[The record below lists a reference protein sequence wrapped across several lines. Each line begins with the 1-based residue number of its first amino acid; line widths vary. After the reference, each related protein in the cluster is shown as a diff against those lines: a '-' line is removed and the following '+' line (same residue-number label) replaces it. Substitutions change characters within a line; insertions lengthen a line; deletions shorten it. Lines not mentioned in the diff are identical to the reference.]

1 MGMPRTGR
9 ARAWE
14 HHRVSLLVRNI
25 GRLAPM
31 RNDPREIIE
40 NAAVVIDGGMVTWI
54 GAERELKVPAR
65 DPQRTELDA
74 GGRVVVPGFVDP
86 HTHLVWAGTRREEF
100 AARLAGEQY
109 DGGGIATTV
118 AATRAASDAELFG
131 LAVARGRRMI
141 ANGTT
146 TVEIKTGYGL
156 TTYEELRSLDVIA
169 RLGDELPWQVE
180 ATYLGAHV
188 VPDGRDRAEYVAEV
202 IDTIPDAASRGAR
215 WVDVFCDVGVFT
227 PDETRSILEAAAA
240 IGLGTRLHAEEI
252 GHTGA
257 AGLAAELGC
266 ASADH
271 LEHVS
276 EEDAAAMASAGVV
289 GVLLPTVTLSLR
301 TFAFGQYDVL
311 CRAGVNLALSTD
323 CNPGTSWCESMPYVV
338 QLACLVYGMPV
349 HEALW
354 AATRGGAEAL
364 RRPDVGR
371 LDHGVRADLAIL
383 DVDHEAD
390 LVANLGGARCWQTVV
405 AGEVWTPSQ

>member
-1 MGMPRTGR
+1 M
-9 ARAWE
+9 
-14 HHRVSLLVRNI
+14 SLLVRNI
-25 GRLAPM
+25 GRLLPM
-31 RNDPREIIE
+31 RNGPREVIE
-40 NAAVVIDGGMVTWI
+40 NAAVVIHDGRVRWMGLERDL
-54 GAERELKVPAR
+54 GAATGADPEHADVER
-65 DPQRTELDA
+65 DELDA

-100 AARLAGEQY
+100 VARLAGEQY
-109 DGGGIATTV
+109 DGGGITTTV

-131 LAVARGRRMI
+131 LAVARGRRMV

-156 TTYEELRSLDVIA
+156 TPHDELRCLDVIA

-188 VPDGRDRAEYVAEV
+188 VPDGRNRAEYVAEV
-202 IDTIPDAASRGAR
+202 VETIPEAASRGAR

-227 PDETRSILEAAAA
+227 LDETRRVLEAGTAA
-240 IGLGTRLHAEEI
+240 GLGTRLHAEEI
-252 GHTGA
+252 GYTGA

-271 LEHVS
+271 LEHVT
-276 EEDAAAMASAGVV
+276 EADAAAMASAGVV
-289 GVLLPTVTLSLR
+289 GVLLPTVTHSLR
-301 TFAFGQYDVL
+301 TFAFGQYEVL
-311 CRAGVNLALSTD
+311 RKAGVNLALSTD

-349 HEALW
+349 HDALW
-354 AATRGGAEAL
+354 AATRGGADAL

-371 LDHGVRADLAIL
+371 IDQEVRADLAIL

-390 LVANLGGARCWQTVV
+390 LVANLGGATCWQTIV
-405 AGEVWTPSQ
+405 AGDASAPSPRRPT

>member
-1 MGMPRTGR
+1 M
-9 ARAWE
+9 
-14 HHRVSLLVRNI
+14 SLLVRNI

-31 RNDPREIIE
+31 RSDPREVIE
-40 NAAVVIDGGMVTWI
+40 NAAVLIDGGTVTWI
-54 GAERELKVPAR
+54 GAERDL
-65 DPQRTELDA
+65 RTTGSANPEHDELDA

-100 AARLAGEQY
+100 VARLAGEPY
-109 DGGGIATTV
+109 DGGGITTTV

-156 TTYEELRSLDVIA
+156 TPHDELRSLDVIA

-202 IDTIPDAASRGAR
+202 VGTIPEAASRGAR

-227 PDETRSILEAAAA
+227 LDETRRILEAATAA
-240 IGLGTRLHAEEI
+240 GLGTRLHAEEI

-257 AGLAAELGC
+257 AGLAAQLGC

-271 LEHVS
+271 LEHVT
-276 EEDAAAMASAGVV
+276 ETDAAAMASAGVV
-289 GVLLPTVTLSLR
+289 GVLLATVTLSLR
-301 TFAFGQYDVL
+301 TFAFGQYEVL
-311 CRAGVNLALSTD
+311 RQAGVTLALSTD

-371 LDHGVRADLAIL
+371 LDLGVRADLAIL

-390 LVANLGGARCWQTVV
+390 LVANLGGASCWGTIV
-405 AGEVWTPSQ
+405 GGDVWAPMSHHRT

>member
-1 MGMPRTGR
+1 MSWTPAVEWSFRDSSTRTPTSYGPER
-9 ARAWE
+9 A
-14 HHRVSLLVRNI
+14 VKSSLR
-25 GRLAPM
+25 
-31 RNDPREIIE
+31 
-40 NAAVVIDGGMVTWI
+40 
-54 GAERELKVPAR
+54 
-65 DPQRTELDA
+65 
-74 GGRVVVPGFVDP
+74 
-86 HTHLVWAGTRREEF
+86 
-100 AARLAGEQY
+100 RLAGEQY

-118 AATRAASDAELFG
+118 AATRAASDAELFD
-131 LAVARGRRMI
+131 LALARGRRMI

-156 TTYEELRSLDVIA
+156 TPHDELRSLDVIA
-169 RLGDELPWQVE
+169 RLGEQLPWQVE

-188 VPDGRDRAEYVAEV
+188 VPDGRDRGEYVAEV
-202 IDTIPDAASRGAR
+202 INTIPEAASRGAR

-227 PDETRSILEAAAA
+227 LDETRSILEAASAA
-240 IGLGTRLHAEEI
+240 GLGTRLHAEEI

-271 LEHVS
+271 LEHVT
-276 EEDAAAMASAGVV
+276 EADAAAMASAGVV

-301 TFAFGQYDVL
+301 TFAFGQYEVL
-311 CRAGVNLALSTD
+311 RDAGVSLALSTD

-349 HEALW
+349 HDALW
-354 AATRGGAEAL
+354 AATRGGADAL

-371 LDHGVRADLAIL
+371 LDPGVRADLAIL

-390 LVANLGGARCWQTVV
+390 LIANLGGASCWRTIV
-405 AGEVWTPSQ
+405 GGDVWAPSSQ

>member
-1 MGMPRTGR
+1 
-9 ARAWE
+9 
-14 HHRVSLLVRNI
+14 LVRNI
-25 GRLAPM
+25 GRLVPM
-31 RNDPREIIE
+31 RADPREVIE
-40 NAAVVIDGGMVTWI
+40 NAAVVIDDGGVTWM
-54 GAERELKVPAR
+54 GAERDLGAAASADLEH
-65 DPQRTELDA
+65 DELDA

-100 AARLAGEQY
+100 VARLAGEQY
-109 DGGGIATTV
+109 DGGGITTTV
-118 AATRAASDAELFG
+118 DATRAASDAELFD
-131 LAVARGRRMI
+131 LALARGRRMI

-156 TTYEELRSLDVIA
+156 TPHDELRSLDVIA

-202 IDTIPDAASRGAR
+202 INTIPEAASRGAR

-227 PDETRSILEAAAA
+227 LDETRIILEAASAA
-240 IGLGTRLHAEEI
+240 GLGTRLHAEEI

-257 AGLAAELGC
+257 AGLAAQLGC

-276 EEDAAAMASAGVV
+276 EVDAAAMASAGVV

-301 TFAFGQYDVL
+301 TFAFGQYEVL
-311 CRAGVNLALSTD
+311 RDAGVSLALSTD

-349 HEALW
+349 HDALW

-371 LDHGVRADLAIL
+371 LDAGVRADVAIL

-390 LVANLGGARCWQTVV
+390 LVANLGGAGSWRTIV
-405 AGEVWTPSQ
+405 GGDVWAPLSQQPT